1 MTGIMGGSSPVT
13 GPEHQHHLEAA
24 SEHAWTIDSRRV
36 RRPHPFI
43 LSLSSV
49 SAGGPGE
56 AGDRGAASDSHFAE
70 NVWLQRAP
78 RWAPP
83 PRVRSVR
90 LRRRRLHLPEPALP
104 DRGGHG
110 GSDHAARMGGE
121 EEGGETETLLEG
133 RCLEWLGRF
142 LESWKE
148 VLQRSGKRR
157 PLTSP

>member
-1 MTGIMGGSSPVT
+1 MTGIIGGSPPVT

-24 SEHAWTIDSRRV
+24 SEHAWSIDSGRV
-36 RRPHPFI
+36 RRLHPFI
-43 LSLSSV
+43 LSLSSL

-70 NVWLQRAP
+70 NVWLRRAP

-104 DRGGHG
+104 DRSGVTRWLRSRGANGRRRGGWRNRDTPG
-110 GSDHAARMGGE
+110 GQVPGVARQVSGE
-121 EEGGETETLLEG
+121 REGSATAL
-133 RCLEWLGRF
+133 R
-142 LESWKE
+142 
-148 VLQRSGKRR
+148 
-157 PLTSP
+157 